1 MIAIP
6 KRAKR
11 ILAVL
16 LPILAGIGVFAWGVQ
31 SIGGTRMHHRIRAA
45 AVESKTVVLQRYHR
59 GGGEIVE
66 ASEMDAEAFLAWMDR
81 SLVPLPA
88 RLDISLC
95 WTPHHRLLLQSDEG
109 SRKVEIC
116 FECDLFKFESAQ
128 RKLPEPW
135 RQAFREL
142 FSKHGI
148 PAKMPGEDEVEEA
161 LERSPE

>member
-6 KRAKR
+6 KRTKR

-16 LPILAGIGVFAWGVQ
+16 LPVLAGIGVLAWIAQ
-31 SIGGTRMHHRIRAA
+31 AITGTRMHHRIRAA
-45 AVESKTVVLQRYHR
+45 AAESDTVVLQRYYGR
-59 GGGEIVE
+59 EIIE
-66 ASEMDAEAFLAWMDR
+66 SSEMDAEAFLAWMDGN
-81 SLVPLPA
+81 LVPLPA

-95 WTPHHRLLLQSDEG
+95 WTPHHRILLQNDEG
-109 SRKVEIC
+109 SRNVEIC

-135 RQAFREL
+135 RQAFGEL

-148 PAKMPGEDEVEEA
+148 PAKMPSEAEIEEA
-161 LERSPE
+161 LARSPK